1 MFRTHTQ
8 PGWRAL
14 AVLVSGALLAAP
26 VTPSQAQAF
35 APPPLPPPPAA
46 KTPANSPES
55 FPEKP
60 PAKPA
65 TEAPAGDENIPVETE
80 EGERKPLEAGR
91 GSSGAVQSASF
102 RIGKKGSHEA
112 GLELAAMGDAAF
124 DAENYGEAARL
135 YTKALELLSENET
148 NHVQRSVILANC
160 ITSYEQVYATTRE
173 VDHLRTAQR
182 ILQEYLRACK
192 NKHGTG
198 CDRYIETQEARARL
212 QSVMAEIDIAAPRR
226 NRIPPEIDRAP
237 GGKPFDIAVKLPPA
251 PSWIAPTM
259 VGGVLVAGGGAA
271 LMYYA
276 ATDEQYGP
284 IYDRAFADT
293 ADTTTDTG
301 LDTTTDTSTDG
312 TVDTTTDGTDTGAS
326 GGSTVSG
333 LELPPETK
341 GKILIGLGAFLAAA
355 GIGFVILGAMGIS
368 KHRRANRRRAQA
380 LALSPSFGRGSAG
393 LSLTGR
399 F

>member
-14 AVLVSGALLAAP
+14 AVLVGGALLVAP
-26 VTPSQAQAF
+26 VTPSQARAF
-35 APPPLPPPPAA
+35 APPPPPPPPPAA
-46 KTPANSPES
+46 KTPEKA
-55 FPEKP
+55 PEKA
-60 PAKPA
+60 PAKPP

-102 RIGKKGSHEA
+102 RIGKKGSAEVGA
-112 GLELAAMGDAAF
+112 ELAAMGDAAF

-160 ITSYEQVYATTRE
+160 ITAYEQVYATSRE
-173 VDHLRTAQR
+173 VDHLKTAQR

-192 NKHGTG
+192 AKHGNG

-212 QSVMAEIDIAAPRR
+212 QSVMAEIDIAAPKHKK
-226 NRIPPEIDRAP
+226 IPPEIDRAP
-237 GGKPFDIAVKLPPA
+237 GGKPYDIAVKLPPA

-276 ATDEQYGP
+276 ATDDKYGP
-284 IYDRAFADT
+284 IYERGLGDT
-293 ADTTTDTG
+293 DTGTDTTTDTG
-301 LDTTTDTSTDG
+301 TDTTTDTG
-312 TVDTTTDGTDTGAS
+312 TDTTTDGTDTGAT

-341 GKILIGLGAFLAAA
+341 GKLLIGLGAFLAAA
-355 GIGFVILGAMGIS
+355 GIGFVILGAMGIA
-368 KHRRANRRRAQA
+368 KHRRLNRKRAQA
-380 LALSPSFGRGSAG
+380 LAVTPTFGRGSAG
-393 LSLTGR
+393 LALTGR